1 LINDKRNFINKK
13 IKQLK
18 TNKKYGFQSASEY
31 IKQNEKHKFLGDKV
45 QRLRLKNEYGESEEP
60 EQCKEQMLDDLV
72 PGTFTTF
79 PVHKLTKLIEKDF
92 IQMKY

>member
-1 LINDKRNFINKK
+1 M
-13 IKQLK
+13 KQLK
-18 TNKKYGFQSASEY
+18 TNKKYGFQNASEY

-60 EQCKEQMLDDLV
+60 EQIKEQMLDDMV
-72 PGTFTTF
+72 PGAFTKF

-92 IQMKY
+92 IQMKYEREVKEDMK